1 MPVPGSDPALA
12 VAAGLARAA
21 AAACDRRLVS
31 DGERLYDRVRQRV
44 DPLVSAAGEVVV
56 AFPSMLLHPGARH
69 ECLVVVL
76 PEAVVVAL
84 RRKGARTLPEVIV
97 VEKSTVSRV
106 EIAPPP
112 LSVPFPLAASLMGG
126 FGVCVVGLPRGALV
140 FGGVTRRPGGPTAAG
155 GRSRR

>member
-1 MPVPGSDPALA
+1 MAVPGSDPAVA

-21 AAACDRRLVS
+21 AAACDGRLAS
-31 DGERLYDRVRQRV
+31 DGERLYRRVRHRV

-56 AFPSMLLHPGARH
+56 AFPSMLLHPGPRH

-84 RRKGARTLPEVIV
+84 RRDAARAPAEVLV
-97 VEKSTVSRV
+97 VEKSDVSRA

-112 LSVPFPLAASLMGG
+112 TSVPFPLAASLTGG
-126 FGVCVVGLPRGALV
+126 FGSCVVGLPRGVLV
-140 FGGVTRRPGGPTAAG
+140 FGGRLRAAVEPGP
-155 GRSRR
+155 

>member
-1 MPVPGSDPALA
+1 VPVPGSDPAVA

-21 AAACDRRLVS
+21 AAARDARLAS
-31 DGERLYDRVRQRV
+31 EGERLYGRVRHRV

-56 AFPSMLLHPGARH
+56 AFPSLLLHPGARH

-76 PEAVVVAL
+76 PDAVVVAL
-84 RRKGARTLPEVIV
+84 RREGRHPVAEVTLI
-97 VEKSTVSRV
+97 EKSEVSRV

-112 LSVPFPLAASLMGG
+112 ASVPFPLAATLAGG

-140 FGGVTRRPGGPTAAG
+140 FGGGLRAACEAEE
-155 GRSRR
+155 